1 MVEYIKPRIV
11 SDEQILA
18 ALRSTGAGFEA
29 MGGPSLM
36 LTEAVENGID
46 SIIESA
52 KLECP
57 VIQGLVEVIIDHDTK
72 RVVVIDNGYGFK
84 DPRHIAEKPFDSLK
98 KYDPELTG
106 QFARGIQGFRQYC
119 HKLTFITKRPIIPK
133 GEEFGSKKGQTIKLE
148 FISDKP
154 DVGCDVVSD
163 DEFTGTTE
171 HTSGAIAIY
180 SEWVK
185 GSFDKIRK
193 DDIIKRLEHHFG
205 EEIRKGRI
213 KIFIYEKS
221 GEKKLELI
229 KEITPKDYSKF
240 QKINIDPIP
249 YIDSSGA
256 KKGEILFELYLT
268 SKSVRNRWTLP
279 FLMYK
284 NRPVGDHRI
293 SEMTE
298 FGDSDVWGSNYL
310 TGYIECDFCQ
320 INELRLALKTSP
332 DTDFLYNQMHKIE
345 DFLREQIKKH
355 ARGIVEIKRQQEI
368 SELVNKLQ
376 NFIKS
381 KNIFEFKIARASGS
395 LSTDDILEKQVVS
408 STVGNNEKT
417 KAFGTDDKGFS
428 PKEVIISEV
437 DNISPSKDGNGFSH
451 QNEIGGVGSGK
462 GTQKY
467 GGPDEN
473 AGIGDGNDKGY
484 IKDQGGLKKYFNEE
498 TGISTGSEPEKSKK
512 KIKYRRP
519 RGFNLSFEDDEFTD
533 ALSWFDPATS
543 TILINSAHQRYKRRV
558 KGDDINKEVLD
569 YYAELYMYEIC
580 KLAKKEALN
589 DIMNTYL
596 NLKFEF
602 FEKS

>member
-1 MVEYIKPRIV
+1 MVEYIKPKIV

-29 MGGPSLM
+29 LGGPSLM

-52 KLECP
+52 KLGYP
-57 VIQGLVEVIIDHDTK
+57 VEKGLVEVIIDHDTK

-133 GEEFGSKKGQTIKLE
+133 GEEFGGKKGQTIKLE

-193 DDIIKRLEHHFG
+193 EDIIKRLEHHFG

-249 YIDSSGA
+249 YINSSGA

-268 SKSVRNRWTLP
+268 SKSVRNKWTLP
-279 FLMYK
+279 FLMNK
-284 NRPVGDHRI
+284 NRPVGDQRI
-293 SEMTE
+293 AEMPE
-298 FGDSDVWGSNYL
+298 FGDSDVWGSNFL
-310 TGYIECDFCQ
+310 TGYIQCDFCQ

-332 DTDFLYNQMHKIE
+332 EADFLYTQTHKIE
-345 DFLREQIKKH
+345 DFLRDQVKKH
-355 ARGIVEIKRQQEI
+355 VRGIVEIKRQQEI
-368 SELVNKLQ
+368 NELVNKLQ

-381 KNIFEFKIARASGS
+381 KNIFEFKIARSSGV
-395 LSTDDILEKQVVS
+395 LSTDNILERHTVS
-408 STVGNNEKT
+408 TAVGSNEKT
-417 KAFGTDDKGFS
+417 KAIGTEDKGFLS
-428 PKEVIISEV
+428 KDIKVSEV
-437 DNISPSKDGNGFSH
+437 DTISPDKDGDGFSH
-451 QNEIGGVGSGK
+451 QNDTGGIGDGK
-462 GTQKY
+462 GNQKY
-467 GGPDEN
+467 GGPNDSAN
-473 AGIGDGNDKGY
+473 VSDGTDKGY
-484 IKDQGGLKKYFNEE
+484 SKDSEGLKKYFNEQTDLTKGE
-498 TGISTGSEPEKSKK
+498 MAEKNKRQV
-512 KIKYRRP
+512 KIRRP
-519 RGFNLSFEDDEFTD
+519 RGYNLLLDEDENIDE
-533 ALSWFDPATS
+533 LSWFDPATS
-543 TILINSAHQRYKRRV
+543 AIMINSGHQRHKCRE
-558 KGDDINKEVLD
+558 KSGDINKELSD
-569 YYAELYMYEIC
+569 YYAELYIHEIC
-580 KLAKKEALN
+580 KLAKKDTPDE
-589 DIMNTYL
+589 IMKTFL

-602 FEKS
+602 FEKT